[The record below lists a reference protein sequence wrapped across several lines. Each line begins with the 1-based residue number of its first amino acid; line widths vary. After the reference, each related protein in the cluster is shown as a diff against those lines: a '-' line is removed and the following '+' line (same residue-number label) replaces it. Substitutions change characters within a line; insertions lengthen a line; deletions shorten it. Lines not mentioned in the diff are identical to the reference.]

1 VLLIASRVAF
11 IPFFQP
17 GQCISRGDNRLV
29 GSGGIR
35 GSGKLVR
42 AMQTGGT
49 KTQYEAGLSH
59 ERFCA
64 VSMFQSSQN
73 LNYRK
78 TATHPD
84 TSLK

>member
-1 VLLIASRVAF
+1 VLLIAAGVAF

-17 GQCISRGDNRLV
+17 GQCISRGDDRLV

-42 AMQTGGT
+42 AKQTGGN
-49 KTQYEAGLSH
+49 KKQYEAYLSH

-73 LNYRK
+73 LDYRK
-78 TATHPD
+78 QRRILTRR
-84 TSLK
+84 